1 MHAIREM
8 FRYLS
13 ALQAMRP
20 ALSPQDLLD
29 LRELGLLERR
39 YPFPILRVPAQ
50 KLIDHVGIAYA
61 SPAHYHRTGLAEH
74 LAETAPKS
82 LGEVLANAGPLA
94 LALATRSR
102 WHFANGMPWSTPER
116 FGIVER
122 LYGDGNCAHFGP
134 CTPAFIADECRRL
147 RQAADSLARHGYRPF
162 RFSDGFIRGFIVSNG
177 STYNLIVTAGK
188 HRAAAA
194 CAAAQTVQVRL
205 EWNHF
210 LPVVRR
216 GDAAR
221 LPQVLAG
228 NYSADLARDIIDY
241 YCEVLP

>member
-1 MHAIREM
+1 MKPILET

-13 ALQAMRP
+13 TLQAMQP
-20 ALSPQDLLD
+20 ALSAQDLLD

-39 YPFPILRVPAQ
+39 YPFPILRVPAH

-61 SPAHYHRTGLAEH
+61 STAHYHRTGFAEH
-74 LAETAPKS
+74 LASTRPKS
-82 LGEVLANAGPLA
+82 LGEVLTNAGPLA
-94 LALATRSR
+94 AALATRSR
-102 WHFANGMPWSTPER
+102 WHFASGMPWSTPER
-116 FGIVER
+116 FGIAEQLHR
-122 LYGDGNCAHFGP
+122 DGNCAHFGP
-134 CTPAFIADECRRL
+134 CTPEFIAGECRRL
-147 RQAADSLARHGYRPF
+147 QQAADSLARHGYRPF
-162 RFSDGFIRGFIVSNG
+162 RFPDGFIRGFIVSNG

-241 YCEVLP
+241 YCGILP